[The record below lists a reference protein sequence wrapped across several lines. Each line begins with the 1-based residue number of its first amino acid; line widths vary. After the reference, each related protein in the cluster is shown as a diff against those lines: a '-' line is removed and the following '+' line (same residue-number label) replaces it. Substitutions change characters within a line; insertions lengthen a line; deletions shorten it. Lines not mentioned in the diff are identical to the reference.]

1 MKLIINLLTT
11 IYGFYKK
18 VVTPPDYAII
28 REELEYNV
36 DPGTKYEVD
45 DEFWARESRAWD
57 DLDELYVDV
66 TGRDYKNTVI
76 PQCVWKTVLRVKY
89 WYNGRVYKFI
99 SYDMNAPFPPRES
112 SGMSFSLP
120 ITKAWLC
127 GEDDKPKRDVTEKI
141 RRYAGP
147 KNDFHGV
154 DVALRDVLY
163 YDEETLREL
172 YPKLL
177 LQNALGFKRTV
188 STLTGTT
195 SSLR

>member
-1 MKLIINLLTT
+1 MKVVVNLLTT

-18 VVTPPDYAII
+18 IVTPRDYAII

-36 DPGTKYEVD
+36 QPDTKYEID
-45 DEFWARESRAWD
+45 DEFWAKESGGWD
-57 DLDELYVDV
+57 VLDEVYADV
-66 TGRDYKNTVI
+66 TGKDYKNTVV

-99 SYDMNAPFPPRES
+99 SYDINAPFPPVS
-112 SGMSFSLP
+112 SGGMSFSLP
-120 ITKAWLC
+120 ITQAWLC
-127 GEDDKPKRDVTEKI
+127 DQDDKPKRCVTEKI

-154 DVALRDVLY
+154 DVALKDLLY

-172 YPKLL
+172 YPKLV
-177 LQNALGFKRTV
+177 LQNALGFKRTAC
-188 STLTGTT
+188 TLTGTT
-195 SSLR
+195 STLR